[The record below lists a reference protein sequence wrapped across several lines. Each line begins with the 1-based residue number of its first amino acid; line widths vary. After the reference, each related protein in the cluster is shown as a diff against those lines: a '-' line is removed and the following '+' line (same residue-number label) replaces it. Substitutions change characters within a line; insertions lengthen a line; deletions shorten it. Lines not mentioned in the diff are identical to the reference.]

1 MNRDQYMSETELS
14 SGPIFD
20 RIDPVIP
27 VYLFHLIKTVLQER
41 QLDPDQLTQGSAIA
55 ISDLSREDTLVS
67 FDQSL
72 IMIDNA
78 LSLSGDDAL
87 GLEIGRR
94 ESLADWGM
102 MGYALAS
109 CSNGRDMFRIA
120 KSYYKTTT
128 NLTDSDMQ
136 ISHNRL
142 ITRSEPYHSVP
153 PRLYRFLVEEH
164 LACHHKMIIDFHE
177 ANHLPLELHFRY
189 APPHYAQAYE
199 DLFRCPVFFNAQYNQ
214 IIHSEQVLDIVNPD
228 SNPLTKQLAVKL
240 CDQLLQQQEQ
250 HRSLINKVER
260 ILIGQPNN
268 FPSPADIAQQLG
280 TSERNLRR
288 QLKEQGSS
296 YQQILDRVRADIAIG
311 YLRDT
316 QLPLEDIAHLL
327 GFSESSSFYRAFKKW
342 TDKAPSS
349 YRPKP

>member
-1 MNRDQYMSETELS
+1 MSDTKLA
-14 SGPIFD
+14 SGPTFD

-41 QLDPDQLTQGSAIA
+41 QLDTSQLTHGSGISL
-55 ISDLSREDTLVS
+55 SDLDKEDTLVS

-78 LSLSGDDAL
+78 LSLTGDDAL
-87 GLEIGRR
+87 GLEVGRR
-94 ESLADWGM
+94 ESLSDWGM
-102 MGYALAS
+102 MGYAMAS
-109 CSNGRDMFRIA
+109 CSTGQDMFRVA

-128 NLTDSDMQ
+128 NLTHFDMHVSHDQ
-136 ISHNRL
+136 LIS
-142 ITRSEPYHSVP
+142 RSEPYHSVSP
-153 PRLYRFLVEEH
+153 PLYRFLVEEH
-164 LACHHKMIIDFHE
+164 LACHHKMTVDFHE
-177 ANHLPLELHFRY
+177 NHHLPREVHLRY
-189 APPHYAQAYE
+189 APPSYAPVYE
-199 DLFRCPVFFNAQYNQ
+199 EVFRCPVVFNAPYNQ
-214 IIHSEQVLDIVNPD
+214 IIHSKQVLDVVNPS
-228 SNPLTKQLAVKL
+228 SNPLTKQLAIKL

-250 HRSLINKVER
+250 HRGLINKVER
-260 ILIGQPNN
+260 ILISQPSN
-268 FPSPADIAQQLG
+268 FPSPAEIAQQLS

-327 GFSESSSFYRAFKKW
+327 GFSESSSFYRAFRKW

-349 YRPKP
+349 YRSKP

>member
-1 MNRDQYMSETELS
+1 MSESELS
-14 SGPIFD
+14 SSPIFD
-20 RIDPVIP
+20 RVDPVIP
-27 VYLFHLIKTVLQER
+27 VYLFHLIKTVLLER
-41 QLDPDQLTQGSAIA
+41 QQDVGRLTEGSGIS
-55 ISDLSREDTLVS
+55 ISDLEKEDTLVS

-72 IMIDNA
+72 TMIANA

-94 ESLADWGM
+94 ESLGDWGM
-102 MGYALAS
+102 MGYAMAS

-136 ISHNRL
+136 ISRNRL

-153 PRLYRFLVEEH
+153 LALYRFLVEEH
-164 LACHHKMIIDFHE
+164 LACHHKLIVDFHE
-177 ANHLPLELHFRY
+177 ANHLPLEVHLSY
-189 APPHYAQAYE
+189 PAPHYAHVYKE
-199 DLFRCPVFFNAQYNQ
+199 VFRCPVIFNAQYNQ

-260 ILIGQPNN
+260 ILISQPSN
-268 FPSPADIAQQLG
+268 FPSPAEIALQLN

-288 QLKEQGSS
+288 QLKDQGSS
-296 YQQILDRVRADIAIG
+296 YQQILDRVRADIAIN
-311 YLRDT
+311 YLKDT

-327 GFSESSSFYRAFKKW
+327 GFSESSSFYRAFRKW
-342 TDKAPSS
+342 TNNAPSS
-349 YRPKP
+349 YREKL

>member
-1 MNRDQYMSETELS
+1 MSETELLS
-14 SGPIFD
+14 RPTFD

-27 VYLFHLIKTVLQER
+27 VYLFHLIKTVLHER
-41 QLDPDQLTQGSAIA
+41 QLNSDRLTEHSGISL
-55 ISDLSREDTLVS
+55 SDLDKEDTLVS

-78 LSLSGDDAL
+78 LSLSGDEAL
-87 GLEIGRR
+87 GLEVGRR
-94 ESLADWGM
+94 ESLGDWGM
-102 MGYALAS
+102 MGYAIAS

-120 KSYYKTTT
+120 KSYYQTTT
-128 NLTDSDMQ
+128 NLTASDMY

-164 LACHHKMIIDFHE
+164 LACHHKMILDFHGDKQ
-177 ANHLPLELHFRY
+177 LPLEVHLNY
-189 APPHYAQAYE
+189 PAPHYATKYE
-199 DLFRCPVFFNAQYNQ
+199 DVFRCPIIFNAQYNQ
-214 IIHSEQVLDIVNPD
+214 VIHSEKVLDIVNPA
-228 SNPLTKQLAVKL
+228 SNPLTNKLALKL

-260 ILIGQPNN
+260 ILISQPKS
-268 FPSPADIAQQLG
+268 FPSPTQIALELG

-288 QLKEQGSS
+288 QLKDQGSS

-311 YLRDT
+311 YLQDT
-316 QLPLEDIAHLL
+316 QLPLEDIAQLL

-349 YRPKP
+349 YRLKP